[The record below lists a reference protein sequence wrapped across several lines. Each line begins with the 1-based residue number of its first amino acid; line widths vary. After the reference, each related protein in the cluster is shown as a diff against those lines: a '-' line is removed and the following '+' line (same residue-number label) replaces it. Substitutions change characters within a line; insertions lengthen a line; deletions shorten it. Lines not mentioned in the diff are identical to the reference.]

1 LLLELAM
8 IDGLYKVEFETPRK
22 KAVGVVYAHDGK
34 LHGGS
39 SAFTYIGSYTAH
51 GLSVSGTISSKRHT
65 LNDDVPAVFGIDDVN
80 IAFEGTAKNGLVIC
94 EGTADEAPSLKFK
107 ALLTRLAD

>member
-1 LLLELAM
+1 MERPM
-8 IDGLYKVEFETPRK
+8 REGLYKVEFETPRR
-22 KAVGVVYAHDGK
+22 KAVGVLYARDGK

-39 SAFTYIGSYTAH
+39 SAFTYVGSYTEN
-51 GLSVSGTISSKRHT
+51 GYSVQGVISSKRHT
-65 LNDDVPAVFGIDDVN
+65 PDAGLPAVFGFDDVN

-94 EGTADEAPSLKFK
+94 EGTAEEAPSLKFK

>member
-1 LLLELAM
+1 ML
-8 IDGLYKVEFETPRK
+8 DGLYKVEFETPRK
-22 KAVGVVYAHDGK
+22 KAVGVLYAHNGK
-34 LHGGS
+34 LRGGS
-39 SAFTYIGSYTAH
+39 SAFSYVGAYTQD
-51 GLSVSGTISSKRHT
+51 GLSVRGVVSSKRHT
-65 LNDDVPAVFGIDDVN
+65 VDADLPAVFGIDDVN

>member
-1 LLLELAM
+1 ML
-8 IDGLYKVEFETPRK
+8 DGLYKVEFETPRK

-39 SAFTYIGSYTAH
+39 SAFTYVGSYTAE
-51 GLSVSGTISSKRHT
+51 GLSVRGVISSKRHT
-65 LNDDVPAVFGIDDVN
+65 PDADLPAVFGIDNVN
-80 IAFEGTAKNGLVIC
+80 IEFEGTAKNGLVIC
-94 EGTADEAPSLKFK
+94 EGTAEEAPSLKFK

>member
-1 LLLELAM
+1 MLE
-8 IDGLYKVEFETPRK
+8 GLYKVEFETPRK

-39 SAFTYIGSYTAH
+39 SAFTYVGSYTQQ
-51 GLSVSGTISSKRHT
+51 GLSVRGVISSKRHT
-65 LNDDVPAVFGIDDVN
+65 ADAGLPPVFGVDNVN
-80 IAFEGTAKNGLVIC
+80 IEFEGTAKNGLVIC
-94 EGTADEAPSLKFK
+94 EGTAEEAPSLKFK